1 MREAPEDE
9 AGRTLA
15 REEGHPPPRL
25 IHDLEEEGAITIE
38 CRAQAVRQ
46 IDAWLLSNGF
56 ETLKRINRIPRF
68 NRLGWLWTP
77 RGEFTRS
84 IPIIV

>member
-9 AGRTLA
+9 ARRPLA

-25 IHDLEEEGAITIE
+25 IHDLEEEGGVAIE
-38 CRAQAVRQ
+38 WRAQAVRQ

-56 ETLKRINRIPRF
+56 EMLKQINRVPRL
-68 NRLGWLWTP
+68 RRSGWLWTP